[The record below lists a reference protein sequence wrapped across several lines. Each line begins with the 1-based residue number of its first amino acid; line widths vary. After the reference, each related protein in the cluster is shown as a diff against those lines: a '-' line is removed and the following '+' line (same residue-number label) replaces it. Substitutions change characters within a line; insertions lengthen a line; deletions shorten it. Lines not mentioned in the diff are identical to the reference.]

1 MKITAMKESLS
12 HLPERKRDELKK
24 LREIITEMIDA
35 DFVILFG
42 SYARGDW
49 VEDRNIGEDGNVY
62 EYRSDYD
69 ILIVVRNPRKYEY
82 ANYPQ
87 RIERRARHEGVRT
100 DLSMI
105 FHNPAEFKR
114 AVNKGKYFFVDI
126 VNEGVLLHASGRV
139 PLPEVQELSI
149 KEQKYYAQKDFNS
162 WFRSAKNFYGAFESE
177 LGKRHNKEAAF
188 LLHQAAERFYV
199 TVLLTLTG
207 YKPKLHDLEKL
218 DGRAQALC
226 AEFKSIFPR
235 GTQKERNLF
244 DLLKRAYVDARYIMS
259 YKITKAELD
268 ALAARVELLKALT
281 EKVCKEKIA
290 SLTD

>member
-1 MKITAMKESLS
+1 MKESLS
-12 HLPERKRDELKK
+12 HLPEHKQYELKK

-49 VEDRNIGEDGNVY
+49 VEDRSIGEDGNVY

-87 RIERRARHEGVRT
+87 RVERRARHEGVRT

-126 VNEGVLLHASGRV
+126 VNEGILLHASGRM

-149 KEQKYYAQKDFNS
+149 KEQKYYAQQDFDK
-162 WFRSAKNFYGAFESE
+162 WFESADDFGE
-177 LGKRHNKEAAF
+177 QFEYAYSKKKYKMAAF

-218 DGRAQALC
+218 DARAQALC

-235 GTQKERNLF
+235 GTQKEKDLF
-244 DLLKRAYVDARYIMS
+244 DLLKRAYVDARYVMS
-259 YKITKAELD
+259 YEITKAELD
-268 ALAARVELLKALT
+268 ALAERVELLKALT
-281 EKVCKEKIA
+281 GKVCKERIA
-290 SLTD
+290 QL